1 MHILLFALS
10 LIAGSQGVTRS
21 SNPIK
26 IMIISSYNENDPC
39 GAEQIKGIIKKFQT
53 DFPSESLNVQT
64 LYMLGRKV
72 NKTVSARRAVADS
85 FYEEFKKFHPSVVF
99 LTDDIAI
106 DYMLPKLI
114 RDTSDYIVVFSG
126 MNRDVRKVD
135 GRFHFIKSWMDNNKA
150 IPSKNVTGVIEK
162 IYIALSIRYAIKFFD
177 IREVRDDSGEIKVV
191 VPDTVLILVG
201 KDSVSQIVKRQIQRE
216 LINFK
221 DIPIRIEEIRTFDE
235 LLDAIKALNK
245 APHIPFYYPLTLTVD
260 SSGKT
265 LSMTELAE
273 YYVKNAHKPD
283 MALNISFTL
292 LGMFGGVG
300 LDFEY
305 MGEMAAQKAIEFLKG
320 TSKIEDIY
328 IENASRVEVTLNI
341 KRVESLK
348 ITIPFN
354 KFVNIGKIVK

>member
-1 MHILLFALS
+1 MHILLFTLS
-10 LIAGSQGVTRS
+10 LIAGNPGVTS
-21 SNPIK
+21 GSNPIK

-39 GAEQIKGIIKKFQT
+39 GREQIRGIRKKFRT
-53 DFPSESLNVQT
+53 DFPSESLSVQI
-64 LYMLGRKV
+64 LYMLGRKT
-72 NKTVSARRAVADS
+72 NKTDSARKAVADS
-85 FYEEFKKFHPSVVF
+85 FYKEFKKFHPSVVF

-126 MNRDVRKVD
+126 MNRDIRKVD
-135 GRFHFIKSWMDNNKA
+135 GRFHFIKSWIENNKA

-162 IYIALSIRYAIKFFD
+162 IYIALSIRYAIKFFNISEEKND
-177 IREVRDDSGEIKVV
+177 NGEIKVA

-201 KDSVSQIVKRQIQRE
+201 KDSISQIVKRQIQRE
-216 LINFK
+216 LSNFN
-221 DIPIRIEEIRTFDE
+221 DIPVRIEEISTFDE
-235 LLDAIKALNK
+235 LIDTLKALNED
-245 APHIPFYYPLTLTVD
+245 PHIPFYYPITLTVD
-260 SSGKT
+260 SSDTT
-265 LSMTELAE
+265 LDMKDLAK
-273 YYVKNAHKPD
+273 YYIKYVHKPD
-283 MALNISFTL
+283 ISLNASFTS
-292 LGMFGGVG
+292 LGLFGGVG

-320 TSKIEDIY
+320 TSRIEDIY